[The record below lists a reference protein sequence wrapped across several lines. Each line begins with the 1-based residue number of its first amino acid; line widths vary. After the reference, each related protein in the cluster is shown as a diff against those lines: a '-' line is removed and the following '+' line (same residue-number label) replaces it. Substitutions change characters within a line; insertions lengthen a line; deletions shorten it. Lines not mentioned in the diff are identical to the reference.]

1 MLSLIISLQTLK
13 ISKDLYWKREIIMYK
28 EDTINI
34 ESCKFVPAETS
45 QLSAFNQY
53 KTMVI

>member
-34 ESCKFVPAETS
+34 ESCKCVPAETAK
-45 QLSAFNQY
+45 LSAFNQY
-53 KTMVI
+53 KTMVK

>member
-1 MLSLIISLQTLK
+1 MLSLIISLHTSK

-34 ESCKFVPAETS
+34 ESCKFVPAETA